1 MTSTTPALVL
11 ATLKQLLKAQGVT
24 YRELARGMGVSLSS
38 VKRLLSARDF
48 SAERVER
55 VCRHLNIGFF
65 ELMRLVEQRSRHE
78 HSVLTPK
85 QEAAFVQDP
94 RLFWFFLY
102 VVKKNPVSRL
112 ESRLKLS
119 RAQVLKYLVQ
129 LDRLG
134 LVELREGT
142 QFKLKAA
149 AHITWS
155 RGGPI
160 DRWLYEMGRKVFLGS
175 RFDQRNEFFRF
186 YIVKFTEASYF
197 QFRARLEALT
207 QEILEKSL
215 DFDLLSTEARR
226 TAVLVAFKPIDFST
240 MDIHTRRTSEPRP

>member
-1 MTSTTPALVL
+1 MAGSSTPQLVL
-11 ATLKQLLKAQGVT
+11 STLKQLLKAQGVT
-24 YRELARGMGVSLSS
+24 YRELAKGIGLSLSS
-38 VKRLLSARDF
+38 VKRIFNGRDF

-55 VCRHLNIGFF
+55 VCRYLHIGFF
-65 ELMRLVEQRSRHE
+65 ELMRQVEQRTAQE
-78 HSVLTPK
+78 QSVLTQK

-102 VVKKNPVSRL
+102 VVKKNPLARL
-112 ESRLKLS
+112 ESRLKLTQ
-119 RAQVLKYLVQ
+119 AQVTQYLLR

-134 LVELREGT
+134 LLELREGT
-142 QFKLKAA
+142 HFKLKAA
-149 AHITWS
+149 PHITWS

-160 DRWLYEMGRKVFLGS
+160 DRWLYEMGRKVFSSS
-175 RFDQRNEFFRF
+175 RFDQRDEFFRF

-197 QFRARLEALT
+197 QFRARLESLT
-207 QEILEKSL
+207 QEILEKSI

-240 MDIHTRRTSEPRP
+240 LEIHSRR